1 MIEDKYG
8 YNALQLFAS
17 SSDLSY
23 GEVHNHL
30 VDNVCLAQ
38 FIRSSK
44 MGLLKKEDVCDHCLV
59 QALCLQNYFAN
70 PAALARTNG
79 AGCLPLHYAAE
90 YLPIQGFLL
99 VFQCGIRYYSN
110 KNGNRLMFQNDK
122 DGKTPLHLACDK
134 YPPHQ
139 SKELMDIV
147 NLRRH
152 YTSKCYGC
160 IGNSSC

>member
-1 MIEDKYG
+1 MLMINYICNEKDIPFIATLARLATELIIFDEEQRGGLLIEDKYG

-17 SSDLSY
+17 SSDVSY
-23 GEVHNHL
+23 GEVHYHL

-79 AGCLPLHYAAE
+79 ARCLPLHYAAE
-90 YLPIQGFLL
+90 YLPIQGFL
-99 VFQCGIRYYSN
+99 
-110 KNGNRLMFQNDK
+110 
-122 DGKTPLHLACDK
+122 
-134 YPPHQ
+134 
-139 SKELMDIV
+139 
-147 NLRRH
+147 
-152 YTSKCYGC
+152 
-160 IGNSSC
+160 